1 MRATVAFILSFTLLT
16 QYSPAQHSSTQQI
29 RLPTTQDNSIVLN
42 DGEWKQNAGQ
52 QARIRAKGNQH
63 IIAMAFD
70 TTAIRGKCIQRA
82 TLVCTPSEQKIQGVT
97 ISTIATRWDENRSN
111 GLTAGIDDIVD
122 WGYPQSRFPAVCGG
136 NAFTLV
142 SHAMSRLEEDRYH
155 WDISPDLVH
164 ALSTGIAHGLAIHE
178 HDADYGRNPTIY
190 SREQSGKAPY
200 LLVELDEGRDAMPE
214 PPTDLQIV
222 ELASGARALT
232 LQSPKSGFAYEVTV
246 NGVALGRHNIP
257 IVQPGQ
263 KQQIPLRDLPA
274 LQLETEQS
282 PEQSLERTL
291 DIQVVTLNR
300 QGDRSKPVVLTTSL
314 KAAPTIAAPQVQ
326 FVAAAPQPL
335 PDIAVLPLCDTFDQA
350 GNAVGTLQPSQRTHN
365 SIYDGQTIRL
375 NAAAGEVVGFQLLL
389 RGTQPVNVALKSDSL
404 PARVDLWQGV
414 VVPANGRQIV
424 DPLVPLSK
432 SLELRKDRDEV
443 VVADIYIPFDQPA
456 GKHQASVTL
465 SDGRKVPIELTVLP
479 FALPRE
485 ATFVCEMN
493 SYGLPDEAKDY
504 YELQRIAYDH
514 RVHVNILHYSHN
526 TAAPGSRKSNLD
538 MRLASGKRM
547 DNKRYNDV
555 EPGATTAYWDD
566 FREAFGP
573 LLDGSYFRQGHRGSV
588 AVPGF
593 YLTFHESWP
602 LHCRQYFNGSPDAFK
617 AFDDPAYANTYVQVL
632 KSFASLAAQQGWN
645 ESGMQVYFNN
655 KGSLNDK
662 AKAPWILDEPS
673 SYWDYHALRYYGE
686 LTDKATGG
694 ADRSGV
700 RYRIDISRPEFSRS
714 ELEGRS
720 DLWVVSSSA
729 FQNYRRLVTDRI
741 DRDGLIAWVYGTA
754 NHVHEPNR
762 NLQAWALDA
771 WCDGATGLVPWQTI
785 NKSGSAMKEADQLG
799 LFIFDIDSSGQ
810 AVIRHSLRLKAF
822 REAQQ
827 LIEYLAL
834 LKKKMR
840 WTDSQMKSFVANYVK
855 LQAEVAKLNE
865 DDAGTTNYANITST
879 DLDRLRHATATL
891 LMR

>member
-1 MRATVAFILSFTLLT
+1 MRVIIAFVLTFTLIV
-16 QYSPAQHSSTQQI
+16 SHISAQQSFAQQI
-29 RLPTTQDNSIVLN
+29 RLPVTQDNSIVLN
-42 DGEWKQNAGQ
+42 DGEWKENAGQ

-70 TTAIRGKCIQRA
+70 TSAIQGKRIKRA
-82 TLVCTPSEQKIQGVT
+82 TLVCTPSDQKIQGVT

-111 GLTAGIDDIVD
+111 GLTAGVDSIVD
-122 WGYPQSRFPAVCGG
+122 WGYPQARFPAVCGG
-136 NAFTLV
+136 NSFTLV
-142 SHAMSRLEEDRYH
+142 SQTLSRMEEDRYH

-164 ALSTGIAHGLAIHE
+164 ALSIGIAHGLAIHE
-178 HDADYGRNPTIY
+178 HDADYGRNPTIF

-200 LLVELDEGRDAMPE
+200 LLVEIDEGREAMPE
-214 PPTDLQIV
+214 SPTDLQIV
-222 ELASGARALT
+222 QLPSGVRALN
-232 LQSPKSGFAYEVTV
+232 LQSPKAGFAYEVTV
-246 NGVALGRHNIP
+246 NGVALGRHNITT
-257 IVQPGQ
+257 IQPGQ
-263 KQQIPLRDLPA
+263 KQQIPLRDLPS
-274 LQLETEQS
+274 LQFDAQESTEL
-282 PEQSLERTL
+282 PLA
-291 DIQVVTLNR
+291 IQVVTLNR
-300 QGDRSKPVVLTTSL
+300 QGDRSQPVTLKTSL
-314 KAAPTIAAPQVQ
+314 KPASPIAAPEVQ
-326 FVAAAPQPL
+326 FARAVTEPL
-335 PDIAVLPLCDTFDQA
+335 PDIAVLPLCDKFDLS
-350 GNAVGTLQPSQRTHN
+350 GKAVGNLKPSHRTHN

-389 RGTQPVNVALKSDSL
+389 RGTQPVDVSLKFDSL
-404 PARVDLWQGV
+404 PARVELWQGV
-414 VVPANGRQIV
+414 AVPANGRQIV
-424 DPLVPLSK
+424 DPLVPLNK
-432 SLELRKDRDEV
+432 AIELRKDRDEV
-443 VVADIYIPFDQPA
+443 VVADIYVPFEQSA
-456 GKHQASVTL
+456 GKHRGSVTL

-485 ATFVCEMN
+485 VTFACEMN

-538 MRLASGKRM
+538 MRLPSGKRM
-547 DNKRYNDV
+547 DNKRYNDI
-555 EPGATTAYWDD
+555 EAGATTAYWDD

-573 LLDGSYFRQGHRGSV
+573 LLDGSAFRQGHRGPV

-602 LHCRQYFNGSPDAFK
+602 LHCRQFFNGNQDAFK
-617 AFDDPAYANTYVQVL
+617 AFDDPAYANTYIQVL
-632 KSFASLAAQQGWN
+632 KSFTSLAAQGGWN
-645 ESGMQVYFNN
+645 QSGMQVYFNN
-655 KGSLNDK
+655 KGSLNDN

-673 SYWDYHALRYYGE
+673 SYWDYRALRYYGE
-686 LTDKATGG
+686 LTDQATRG
-694 ADRSGV
+694 ADRTGV
-700 RYRIDISRPEFSRS
+700 RYRIDISRPEFSRC
-714 ELEGRS
+714 ELDGRS
-720 DLWVVSSSA
+720 DLWVVSTSA

-785 NKSGSAMKEADQLG
+785 DKTGAAMKEADQLG
-799 LFIFDIDSSGQ
+799 LFIFDKDASGQ
-810 AVIRHSLRLKAF
+810 AAIRHSLRLKAF

-834 LKKKMR
+834 LKKKMS
-840 WTDSQMKSFVANYVK
+840 WSESQIKSFVTKYVK
-855 LQAEVAKLNE
+855 LQAEVTKLND

-879 DLDRLRHATATL
+879 DLDRLRQAAAIL
-891 LMR
+891 LSR